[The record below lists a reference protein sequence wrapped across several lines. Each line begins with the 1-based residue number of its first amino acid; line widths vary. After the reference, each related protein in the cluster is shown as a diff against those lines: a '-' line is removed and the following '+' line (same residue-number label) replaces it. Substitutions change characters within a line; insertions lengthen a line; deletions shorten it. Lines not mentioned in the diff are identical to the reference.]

1 MAIQV
6 NTSGAQS
13 TTIGSAEDSLAT
25 ITAARVLTPFFD
37 VNALATAEFLELML
51 YGKARSSDT
60 ERQIWRATVS
70 GNDSQKLIY
79 GPALLSP
86 HHYRVAILQRAGT
99 SRSIPWAVYESG
111 NAALNTSGSQ
121 STTIGATPD
130 VLATVSASAK
140 ILQAAIDINA
150 LATTEFLTIIL
161 YGKARSGDTEREI
174 WRAVVS
180 GNDSDKL
187 VLPPA
192 LVSPHHYKLAILQ
205 EAGTSRA
212 IPWGLYEAA

>member
-1 MAIQV
+1 MTIQV

-13 TTIGSAEDSLAT
+13 TTIGSVEDALAT
-25 ITAARVLTPFFD
+25 ITAARVLTPVFD
-37 VNALATAEFLELML
+37 INTLTSAEFLELIL
-51 YGKARSSDT
+51 YGKARASDT
-60 ERQIWRATVS
+60 ERQIWRHTAS
-70 GNDSQKLIY
+70 GNDSHKLIT
-79 GPALLSP
+79 GPSLLSP
-86 HHYRVAILQRAGT
+86 HHCRLAILQRAGT

-111 NAALNTSGSQ
+111 NAALNASGSQ

-130 VLATVSASAK
+130 VLATVTAAK
-140 ILQAAIDINA
+140 ILQPALDISA
-150 LATTEFLTIIL
+150 LATTEFMTVIL
-161 YGKARSGDTEREI
+161 YGKARSGDAEREI
-174 WRAVVS
+174 WRDVVS

-212 IPWGLYEAA
+212 IPWGLYEAT